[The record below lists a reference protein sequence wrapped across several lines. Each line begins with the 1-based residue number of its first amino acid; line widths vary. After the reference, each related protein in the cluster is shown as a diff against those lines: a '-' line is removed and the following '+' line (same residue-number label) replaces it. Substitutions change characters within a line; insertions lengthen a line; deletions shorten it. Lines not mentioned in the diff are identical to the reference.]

1 MTAKR
6 VIALL
11 SMALAAL
18 LPLGPAQAQA
28 PKEVVIGV
36 MYPLSGPVAQ
46 VGIDSVNA
54 AKLAVDII
62 NSGGSALNLPLGKT
76 AGLPGLG
83 GAKIRLVIVDHQGKP
98 DVGQAE
104 AERLITQEKVHVLF
118 GAYFSSVTAT
128 ASQVAERYGVP
139 FFNGESS
146 SPGLTERGFK
156 WFFRTSPH
164 DGHFTLA
171 MFDFMKDLEKRRGV
185 KIKTLGIM
193 HEDTLFGVDSAKVQ
207 EEMAKKYGYEV
218 VVKMAYRAK
227 TTNLDAE
234 VGKLKAA
241 NPDVFLPTSYTS
253 DAILFV
259 KTAKNLDYN
268 PKLLLAQNAGWT
280 DPSFL
285 TEMGKDAEGHI
296 TRAPFAL
303 DMAAKKPMITQ
314 VNELFKKM
322 KDNPGGR
329 DISDVPARV
338 FTGMMTLADAINR
351 AKNVNP
357 EEIRKAL
364 VATNIPPE
372 QLIMPWSGVKFDEKG
387 QNTGVRAILQQAQK
401 GKYATIYPF
410 DLAAADVVY
419 PLAPWK
425 DRK

>member
-1 MTAKR
+1 M
-6 VIALL
+6 
-11 SMALAAL
+11 
-18 LPLGPAQAQA
+18 
-28 PKEVVIGV
+28 
-36 MYPLSGPVAQ
+36 
-46 VGIDSVNA
+46 
-54 AKLAVDII
+54 
-62 NSGGSALNLPLGKT
+62 
-76 AGLPGLG
+76 
-83 GAKIRLVIVDHQGKP
+83 DHQGKP
-98 DVGQAE
+98 DVGQTE
-104 AERLITQEKVHVLF
+104 AERLITQEKVHALF

-139 FFNGESS
+139 YLNAESS

-164 DGHFTLA
+164 DGHFSVA

-207 EEMAKKYGYEV
+207 EELAKKYGYEV

-253 DAILFV
+253 DAFLFV

-268 PKLLLAQNAGWT
+268 PKLLIAQDAGWT

-303 DMAAKKPMITQ
+303 DMADKKPMITP

-329 DISDVPARV
+329 DISDVPARA
-338 FTGMMTLADAINR
+338 FTGFIVLADAINR
-351 AKNVNP
+351 AKKRQPRGDPQGARGHQHAARAAHHALERRQVRREGP
-357 EEIRKAL
+357 EHRRARHPPAGPEGQVRHHLPLRAGRRRRRLSADAL
-364 VATNIPPE
+364 EGPEVAAPRVLSAAEGRGETYSTVISCPSPKFSDSRSRAGRGPSPWDHGFWPLPE
-372 QLIMPWSGVKFDEKG
+372 AKTSISWSPASGG
-387 QNTGVRAILQQAQK
+387 SG
-401 GKYATIYPF
+401 
-410 DLAAADVVY
+410 
-419 PLAPWK
+419 
-425 DRK
+425 

>member
-1 MTAKR
+1 
-6 VIALL
+6 
-11 SMALAAL
+11 
-18 LPLGPAQAQA
+18 
-28 PKEVVIGV
+28 
-36 MYPLSGPVAQ
+36 
-46 VGIDSVNA
+46 
-54 AKLAVDII
+54 
-62 NSGGSALNLPLGKT
+62 
-76 AGLPGLG
+76 
-83 GAKIRLVIVDHQGKP
+83 
-98 DVGQAE
+98 
-104 AERLITQEKVHVLF
+104 AERLITQEKVHALF

-139 FFNGESS
+139 YMNAESS

-164 DGHFTLA
+164 DGHFSVA

-207 EEMAKKYGYEV
+207 EELAKKYGYEV
-218 VVKMAYRAK
+218 AVKMAYRAK

-280 DPSFL
+280 DPSFVSAL
-285 TEMGKDAEGHI
+285 GKDVEGHI

-303 DMAAKKPMITQ
+303 DMAAKKPMIRQ
-314 VNELFKKM
+314 VNEAFKKL

-329 DISDVPARV
+329 DISDVPARA
-338 FTGMMTLADAINR
+338 FTGFITLAEAVSR
-351 AKNVNP
+351 ARSVKP

-364 VATNIPPE
+364 AATNIPPE
-372 QLIMPWSGVKFDEKG
+372 QLIMPWSGIRFDGKG
-387 QNTGVRAILQQAQK
+387 QNTGVRAILQQVQK
-401 GKYATIYPF
+401 GAYATIYPF
-410 DLAAADVVY
+410 ELAAADVVY
-419 PLAPWK
+419 PLQAWK

>member
-1 MTAKR
+1 MRRA
-6 VIALL
+6 IGLLFLALVAL
-11 SMALAAL
+11 SPWAS
-18 LPLGPAQAQA
+18 AQAQT
-28 PKEVVIGV
+28 PKEVVIGIL
-36 MYPLSGPVAQ
+36 YPLSGPVAQ

-54 AKLAVDII
+54 VKMAVEII
-62 NSGGSALNLPLGKT
+62 NNGGSTVNLPVGKT
-76 AGLPGLG
+76 AGLAGLG
-83 GAKIRLVIVDHQGKP
+83 GAKVRLVIVDHQGKP

-104 AERLITQEKVHVLF
+104 AERLITQEKVHALY

-128 ASQVAERYGVP
+128 ASQVAERYGMP
-139 FFNGESS
+139 YLNAESS

-164 DGHFTLA
+164 DGHFSVA

-207 EEMAKKYGYEV
+207 EELAKKHGYEIV
-218 VVKMAYRAK
+218 IKMAYRAK
-227 TTNLDAE
+227 TTSLDAE

-253 DAILFV
+253 DAFLFV

-268 PKLLLAQNAGWT
+268 PKMLIAQNAGWT

-303 DMAAKKPMITQ
+303 DMADKKPMIKPI
-314 VNELFKKM
+314 NELFKKM

-329 DISDVPARV
+329 DMSDVPARA
-338 FTGMMTLADAINR
+338 FTGFIVLADAINR
-351 AKNVNP
+351 AKSVNP

-364 VATNIPPE
+364 VATNMPPE

-387 QNTGVRAILQQAQK
+387 QNTGVRAILQQVQK

-410 DLAAADVVY
+410 ELAASDVVY
-419 PLAPWK
+419 PLTPWK

>member
-1 MTAKR
+1 MRRA
-6 VIALL
+6 IGLL
-11 SMALAAL
+11 SLALVAL
-18 LPLGPAQAQA
+18 LPFAPAQAQA
-28 PKEVVIGV
+28 PKEVVIGIL
-36 MYPLSGPVAQ
+36 YPLSGPVAQ

-54 AKLAVDII
+54 VKMAVEII
-62 NSGGSALNLPLGKT
+62 NNGGSTLNLPLGKT

-98 DVGQAE
+98 DVGQTE
-104 AERLITQEKVHVLF
+104 AERLITQEKVHALY
-118 GAYFSSVTAT
+118 GAYFSGVTAT
-128 ASQVAERYGVP
+128 ASQVAERYGMP
-139 FFNGESS
+139 YLNAESS

-164 DGHFTLA
+164 DGHFSVA

-207 EEMAKKYGYEV
+207 EELAKKYGYEV

-227 TTNLDAE
+227 TTSLDAE

-253 DAILFV
+253 DAFLFV

-268 PKLLLAQNAGWT
+268 PKMLLAQNAGWT
-280 DPSFL
+280 DPTFL

-303 DMAAKKPMITQ
+303 DMADKKPMIKPI
-314 VNELFKKM
+314 NELFKKM

-329 DISDVPARV
+329 DISDVPARA
-338 FTGMMTLADAINR
+338 FTGFIVLADAINR
-351 AKNVNP
+351 AKSVNP

-364 VATNIPPE
+364 AATNMPPE

-387 QNTGVRAILQQAQK
+387 QNTGVRAILQQVQK
-401 GKYATIYPF
+401 GQYATIYPF
-410 DLAAADVVY
+410 ELAAADVIY
-419 PLAPWK
+419 RLTPWK

>member
-1 MTAKR
+1 MLTKLTAL
-6 VIALL
+6 IASLL
-11 SMALAAL
+11 LALSIVSEA
-18 LPLGPAQAQA
+18 PAQP
-28 PKEVVIGV
+28 PKEIVIGV
-36 MYPLSGPVAQ
+36 LYPLSGPVAQ

-54 AKLAVDII
+54 VKLATEII
-62 NSGGSALNLPLGKT
+62 NAGGSTLTLPLGKT

-83 GAKIRLVIVDHQGKP
+83 GARIRLVIVDHQGKP

-104 AERLITQEKVHVLF
+104 AERLITQEKVHALF

-139 FFNGESS
+139 YMNAESS

-164 DGHFTLA
+164 DGHFSVA
-171 MFDFMKDLEKRRGV
+171 MFDFMKDLEKRRGL

-207 EEMAKKYGYEV
+207 EELAKKYGYEV
-218 VVKMAYRAK
+218 TVKMAYRAK

-280 DPSFL
+280 DPTFV
-285 TEMGKDAEGHI
+285 TEMGKDVEGHI

-303 DMAAKKPMITQ
+303 DMASKKPMIRQ
-314 VNELFKKM
+314 VNEAFKKL

-329 DISDVPARV
+329 DISDVPARA
-338 FTGMMTLADAINR
+338 FTGFITLADAINR
-351 AKNVNP
+351 AKSVNP
-357 EEIRKAL
+357 EEVRKAL
-364 VATNIPPE
+364 VATNIPPD

-387 QNTGVRAILQQAQK
+387 QNTGVRAILQQVQK
-401 GKYATIYPF
+401 GAYATIYPF
-410 DLAAADVVY
+410 DLAAADVMY